1 MKVLVIGHPDAVL
14 GFSLAG
20 VHGQAVTTA
29 DEANAALDSALA
41 SASDNGIILIT
52 QDVAKLI
59 QSRVEDLKLHSTVPL
74 VVEIPSPEGVSP
86 DAPTLSEVVLRA
98 IGIKL

>member
-1 MKVLVIGHPDAVL
+1 MKVLVIGHPNAVL

-20 VHGQAVTTA
+20 VHGQAVSTP
-29 DEANAALDSALA
+29 DEVNQALDTALA
-41 SASDNGIILIT
+41 AKDIGIILIT
-52 QDVAKLI
+52 QDVARLI
-59 QSRVEDLKLHSTVPL
+59 QARVEDLKLHSTIPL

-86 DAPTLSEVVLRA
+86 DEPSLSEIVLRA

>member
-1 MKVLVIGHPDAVL
+1 MKVLVVGHPDAVL

-20 VHGQAVTTA
+20 VGGKPVTTA
-29 DEANAALDSALA
+29 EEANQALDEAFAG
-41 SASDNGIILIT
+41 SDVGIILVT
-52 QDVAKLI
+52 QDVARLI
-59 QSRVEDLKLHSTVPL
+59 QARVEDLKLHSTVPL

-86 DAPTLSEVVLRA
+86 DEPSLSELVLRA

>member
-20 VHGQAVTTA
+20 VHGQAVTNA
-29 DEANAALDSALA
+29 AEANEALDSAFA
-41 SASDNGIILIT
+41 SKDTGIILVT
-52 QDVAKLI
+52 QDVAKLV
-59 QSRVEDLKLHSTVPL
+59 QARVEDLKLHSTVPL

-86 DAPTLSEVVLRA
+86 DEPTLSEVVLKA

>member
-1 MKVLVIGHPDAVL
+1 MKVLVVGHPDAVL

-20 VHGQAVTTA
+20 VDGRPVSTAEEADQAL
-29 DEANAALDSALA
+29 DEAFAARDI
-41 SASDNGIILIT
+41 GIILVT
-52 QDVAKLI
+52 QDVARLI
-59 QSRVEDLKLHSTVPL
+59 HARVEDLKLHSTVPL

-86 DAPTLSEVVLRA
+86 DEPSLSELVLRA